1 MKFLIGL
8 AVFTL
13 MAVLAWPYL
22 YVWRLDGAV
31 AARDVQALGRLVD
44 IESVRQQVKAEFSRD
59 VNDAVGGDGGQ
70 IYRWVKQVLRR
81 FPILP
86 LTPTSTSSGYFQLWR
101 RGLANRQSNA
111 PP

>member
-44 IESVRQQVKAEFSRD
+44 IESVRQQVKAEFFSRR
-59 VNDAVGGDGGQ
+59 Q
-70 IYRWVKQVLRR
+70 
-81 FPILP
+81 
-86 LTPTSTSSGYFQLWR
+86 R
-101 RGLANRQSNA
+101 RGRR
-111 PP
+111 

>member
-59 VNDAVGGDGGQ
+59 VNDAVGGDGDEVG
-70 IYRWVKQVLRR
+70 RR
-81 FPILP
+81 VPAVVEAAHDDIVHV
-86 LTPTSTSSGYFQLWR
+86 Q
-101 RGLANRQSNA
+101 
-111 PP
+111 